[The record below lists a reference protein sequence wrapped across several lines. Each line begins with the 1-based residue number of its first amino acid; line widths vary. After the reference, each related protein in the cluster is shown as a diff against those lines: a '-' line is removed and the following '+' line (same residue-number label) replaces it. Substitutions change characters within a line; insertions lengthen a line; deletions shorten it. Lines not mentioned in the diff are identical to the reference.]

1 MIQLF
6 ETRKMKTILVFVST
20 LDGKVTRWGNPD
32 VRLWSSQS
40 DKQYFN
46 KLWNDTRL
54 IVMGSTTYNVTPVK
68 SSSKHHIVIMTHNPS
83 AYKGAGKLGELE
95 FTDESPENLFAR
107 FEKAGHELMLV
118 VGGAQVATSF
128 LKQQL
133 IDELWLTT
141 EPKIF
146 GSGGN
151 FVIEEKLDID
161 LKLISSERINEQGTL
176 INKYKVIKNNIM
188 P

>member
-1 MIQLF
+1 
-6 ETRKMKTILVFVST
+6 MKTILVFVST
-20 LDGKVTRWGNPD
+20 LDGKVTRWDNPD

-40 DKQYFN
+40 DKHYFN

-54 IVMGSTTYNVTPVK
+54 IVMGRTTYNVTPVMP
-68 SSSKHHIVIMTHNPS
+68 SSKHHIVIMTHNPS
-83 AYKGAGKLGELE
+83 AYRGAGISGQLE
-95 FTDESPENLFAR
+95 FTDESPKDLFAR

-133 IDELWLTT
+133 IDELWLTI

-151 FVIEEKLDID
+151 FVSEEKLDID
-161 LKLISSERINEQGTL
+161 LKLISSERINDHGTL
-176 INKYKVIKNNIM
+176 INKYEVIRNDNSQ
-188 P
+188 